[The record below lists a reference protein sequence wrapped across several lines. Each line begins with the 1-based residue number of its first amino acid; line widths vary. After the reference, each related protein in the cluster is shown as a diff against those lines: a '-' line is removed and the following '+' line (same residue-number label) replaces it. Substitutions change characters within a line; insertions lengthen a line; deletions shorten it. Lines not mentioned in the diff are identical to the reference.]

1 VPVKIFRTEIGRKKE
16 KDMLVLE
23 DEINNFEQLLK
34 DQGLQISNIA
44 LSAATEFE
52 GALYCMVH
60 FGSK

>member
-52 GALYCMVH
+52 GALYCMVNYN
-60 FGSK
+60 